1 MKLGSDGLGKT
12 ILDAD
17 IVKVKKVDDLIV
29 FFAKTTKPVIWQT
42 RMGFQ
47 EEDLRTLVFA
57 LFKPRNLLFVSKALA
72 LSLIKALFLF
82 RQKTSGTE
90 VIHKKEVP

>member
-29 FFAKTTKPVIWQT
+29 LFAKTTKPVMWQT

-57 LFKPRNLLFVSKALA
+57 FFKPRNLLFVSKAFA
-72 LSLIKALFLF
+72 LSLIKPLRLF
-82 RQKTSGTE
+82 RQKTSGKE
-90 VIHKKEVP
+90 VIHKKGAP